1 MPDTIDAV
9 RESFDATAEAY
20 AREFEDELDRKP
32 FDRKLLVD
40 FAASLPTGARALD
53 VGTGAAGHIGR
64 FLADQG
70 LTVTG
75 VDLSPKAISVAQE
88 LNSNI
93 RFVVADF
100 RSLPIVG
107 ETFDAVVGFY
117 CFIYG
122 TDAEISTGL
131 EEALRVVRSGGRL
144 LVAVHAA
151 FDDRPRKESFT
162 EMLGV
167 PVEISVRFTTPAT
180 FAGLVERAGWR
191 LEAVHV
197 RDPYES
203 EHPSRRVYVAAKA
216 P

>member
-1 MPDTIDAV
+1 MRDTTDAV
-9 RESFDATAEAY
+9 RQSFDVTAEAY
-20 AREFEDELDRKP
+20 ARAFADELDRKP

-40 FAASLPTGARALD
+40 FAASLPRGATALD
-53 VGTGAAGHIGR
+53 VGTGAAAHIGR

-75 VDLSPKAISVAQE
+75 IDLSPRAISVAQE
-88 LNSNI
+88 LNPDI
-93 RFVVADF
+93 GLIVADF
-100 RSLPIVG
+100 RSLPLADN
-107 ETFDAVVGFY
+107 TFDAVVGFY

-122 TDAEISTGL
+122 TDVEISTAL
-131 EEALRVVRSGGRL
+131 AEALRVARSGARL
-144 LVAVHAA
+144 LAAVHAS
-151 FDDRPRKESFT
+151 FDDRPREESFT
-162 EMLGV
+162 EMLGL
-167 PVEISVRFTTPAT
+167 PVEVSVRFTTPAT

-203 EHPSRRVYVAAKA
+203 EHRSRRVYVSARA